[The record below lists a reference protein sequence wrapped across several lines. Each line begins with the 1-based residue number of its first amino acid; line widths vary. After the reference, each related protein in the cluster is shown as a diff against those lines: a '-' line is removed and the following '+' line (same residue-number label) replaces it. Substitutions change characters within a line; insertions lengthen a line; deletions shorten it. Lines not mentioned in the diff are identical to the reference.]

1 MKRGGIVGNSL
12 IAAATIACVVVGIVS
27 LGGGST
33 PATSIRTAAVQRG
46 VVQSSVSAT
55 GNVQTAGSVAIN
67 FASGGVLTTVNVKV
81 GDHVT
86 VGQQLAKIDDTIPK
100 AALAAAQAGLGSAS
114 AKLVQ
119 TQESLDLP
127 TQQ

>member
-27 LGGGST
+27 LGGGGT

-81 GDHVT
+81 GDHV
-86 VGQQLAKIDDTIPK
+86 
-100 AALAAAQAGLGSAS
+100 
-114 AKLVQ
+114 
-119 TQESLDLP
+119 
-127 TQQ
+127 